1 MNPVSIHEPVK
12 LLTQVSDFSFFA
24 DDQVLT
30 AGQLNRLIQYLDY
43 QERASRAWLV
53 GSGVVCGLAHRISG
67 ASTVLDPGCALTSD
81 GDLLTISSAVK
92 LTHLRAFAD
101 ANAKYKPLADI
112 APFAEVITSEEA
124 SGDSSAN
131 PLTEDA
137 LKNTVLAL
145 YLESFAKEPEF
156 CTGDNCDSKGPVQN
170 NKLRILLL
178 PKAKVTPLP
187 PWLPEIAEAL
197 PPVALARPKLTS
209 GIVKLEGSNGLQ
221 SAITSALGVTR
232 RDLVDALSQ
241 LASNERFKAAMAAAG
256 LDKAPDWDS
265 ELPGKTLDPAVEI
278 KGLLFVY
285 GFYRDFCQAYKEWR
299 ESLYCLREVCVSE
312 PDAFPK
318 HVLLGETGRTDRCP
332 RDIFRF
338 PLLRAS
344 ALGSCHDALERTR
357 LLWQRLIG
365 LALAFRQ
372 TQSAPE
378 IRLTPSA
385 AYSQPLGARALPC
398 YYGESF
404 SAPWNVEARLRCA
417 PDEPLNYHRSPERA
431 FAFDLCELPFYRI
444 EGHLGTKLADAES
457 AIKKLR
463 SVHNLAFQILSIQI
477 EDDPD
482 RVVIPPIRFL
492 DIESLFH
499 QHVLDL
505 KLRLQDVTSF
515 ASVVSDQ
522 TGKAPDTSVSKPQAA
537 AVSKACGELKTS
549 ADAAKQAIPAQFSAF
564 ASEANVVAF
573 NNAVTKA
580 VEDGVQVNKLT
591 YDFAKYSPLT
601 PTDRLAQPEAL
612 SSFGHLFDI
621 YKNRLAQVRKRSV
634 FQKFVSENPGL
645 EHLGGVPAGGTFVLV
660 YSASDDADKRLV
672 KADFCLP
679 YYSYFDLTTLEE
691 EDPPV
696 DVTIGTAPWVFDPNP
711 WTDVYQ
717 WTFTPITELYVD
729 GKFDTLANEI
739 SETQTQITKDVDA
752 IVNAKIVGELL
763 PIPRPT
769 PKVEGRPDLAGNQFF
784 ADAAGTIE
792 TNRVEFDRIQDQRR
806 RGVGPPNADARLA
819 ELEGHSAQLLG
830 KLIGMVATNMAKADR
845 AGVEV
850 SAADQAMANVIKSNA
865 VTLQSEKARTVFQ
878 KGLRAAM
885 DQNTDSAS
893 VTSHFGQFAKMF

>member
-43 QERASRAWLV
+43 QERATRAWLV
-53 GSGVVCGLAHRISG
+53 GSGVVCGLTHQISG
-67 ASTVLDPGCALTSD
+67 TSAVLDPGCALTSD
-81 GDLLTISSAVK
+81 GDLLTVPAALK
-92 LTHLRAFAD
+92 LTHMRAFPD

-112 APFAEVITSEEA
+112 APVAEIITSEEA

-131 PLTEDA
+131 PLTEDS

-156 CTGDNCDSKGPVQN
+156 CTGDNCDNQGPVQN
-170 NKLRILLL
+170 NKLRVLLL

-187 PWLPEIAEAL
+187 PWLPEVAESL
-197 PPVALARPKLTS
+197 PPVALARPKVTS
-209 GIVKLEGSNGLQ
+209 GIVKLEGPGGLQ
-221 SAITSALGVTR
+221 AAITTAIDVTR
-232 RDLVDALSQ
+232 KDLLEALTQ
-241 LASNERFKAAMAAAG
+241 LTLNERFKAAMADAG
-256 LDKAPDWDS
+256 LDEAPDWDS
-265 ELPGKTLDPAVEI
+265 KLPGKGLNPAVEI
-278 KGLLFVY
+278 KGLLLVY

-299 ESLYCLREVCVSE
+299 ESLYCLRDVCVPE

-344 ALGSCHDALERTR
+344 ALGLCHSALERTR

-365 LALAFRQ
+365 LALAFKQ
-372 TQSAPE
+372 TQAAPE

-385 AYSQPLGARALPC
+385 AYSQPLGERALPF
-398 YYGESF
+398 YYGVGF
-404 SAPWNVEARLRCA
+404 SAPWHVEARLRCA

-431 FAFDLCELPFYRI
+431 FAFDLCQLPFYRI
-444 EGHLGTKLADAES
+444 EGHLGMKLADAES

-463 SVHNLAFQILSIQI
+463 SAHNLAFQILSIQI

-492 DIESLFH
+492 DIETLFH

-522 TGKAPDTSVSKPQAA
+522 TGKAPDTSVSKTQAA

-549 ADAAKQAIPAQFSAF
+549 ADAAKKAIPAQFSAF
-564 ASEANVVAF
+564 SSEANVVAF
-573 NNAVTKA
+573 NDAVTKA
-580 VEDGVQVNKLT
+580 VADGVQVNKLT
-591 YDFAKYSPLT
+591 YDFAKYSPVT

-612 SSFGHLFDI
+612 SSFGHLYDV
-621 YKNRLAQVRKRSV
+621 YKKRLAKVRERSV
-634 FQKFVSENPGL
+634 FQKFVFQNPGL

-691 EDPPV
+691 EDPPI
-696 DVTIGTAPWVFDPNP
+696 DVTIGTADWVFEPNP

-717 WTFTPITELYVD
+717 WTFTPITEHYVD
-729 GKFDTLANEI
+729 GKFDTLSNEI
-739 SETQTQITKDVDA
+739 SETQIQITKDVDA

-769 PKVEGRPDLAGNQFF
+769 PKVEGRPDFAGNQFF

-792 TNRVEFDRIQDQRR
+792 TNRVEIDRIQDQRR
-806 RGVGPPNADARLA
+806 RGVDASNAAARLT
-819 ELEGHSAQLLG
+819 ELEGHNAQLLA
-830 KLIGMVATNMAKADR
+830 KLIGIVAENMAKADR
-845 AGVEV
+845 AKVEI
-850 SAADQAMANVIKSNA
+850 SAADQAMADVIKTNA
-865 VTLQSEKARTVFQ
+865 VMLQSDKARVAFQ
-878 KGLRAAM
+878 KGLKAAM
-885 DQNTDSAS
+885 EQHAESAS
-893 VTSHFGQFAKMF
+893 VMSNFTQFAKMF

>member
-12 LLTQVSDFSFFA
+12 LLAQVSDFSFFA

-43 QERASRAWLV
+43 QERATRAWLV
-53 GSGVVCGLAHRISG
+53 GTGVVCGLTHRISG
-67 ASTVLDPGCALTSD
+67 TSATLDPGCALTSD

-92 LTHLRAFAD
+92 LTHLRAFPD

-112 APFAEVITSEEA
+112 APFAEIITSEEA

-156 CTGDNCDSKGPVQN
+156 CTGDNCDNKGPVQN

-187 PWLPEIAEAL
+187 PGLPEIAESL
-197 PPVALARPKLTS
+197 PSIALARPKLTS

-221 SAITSALGVTR
+221 AAITSAIGVTR

-241 LASNERFKAAMAAAG
+241 LTSNERFKAAMADAG
-256 LDKAPDWDS
+256 LESAPDWDTK
-265 ELPGKTLDPAVEI
+265 LPGKTLDPAVEI
-278 KGLLFVY
+278 KGLLLVY

-299 ESLYCLREVCVSE
+299 ESLYCLQGICVPE
-312 PDAFPK
+312 PGAFPK
-318 HVLLGETGRTDRCP
+318 HILLGETGRTDRCP

-338 PLLRAS
+338 PFFRAS
-344 ALGSCHDALERTR
+344 ALASCHDALERTR

-365 LALAFRQ
+365 LALAFKQ
-372 TQSAPE
+372 TQAAPE
-378 IRLTPSA
+378 VRLTPSA
-385 AYSQPLGARALPC
+385 AYSRPLGERALPF
-398 YYGESF
+398 YYGEGF
-404 SAPWNVEARLRCA
+404 SAPWNVGARLCCA

-431 FAFDLCELPFYRI
+431 FASDLGELPFYRI
-444 EGHLGTKLADAES
+444 EGHLGLTLADAEG

-463 SVHNLAFQILSIQI
+463 SAHNLAFQILSIQI

-499 QHVLDL
+499 QRVLDL

-522 TGKAPDTSVSKPQAA
+522 TGKAPDTSVPKPQAA
-537 AVSKACGELKTS
+537 AVSKACGQLQTS
-549 ADAAKQAIPAQFSAF
+549 AAAAKQAIPSQFSAF
-564 ASEANVVAF
+564 ASEPNVLAF

-580 VEDGVQVNKLT
+580 VADGVEVNKLA
-591 YDFAKYSPLT
+591 YDFAKYSPVT

-612 SSFGHLFDI
+612 SGFGHLFDV
-621 YKNRLAQVRKRSV
+621 YKKRLAKVRQRSV
-634 FQKFVSENPGL
+634 FQKFISENPGL

-660 YSASDDADKRLV
+660 YSASDDAEKRFV

-691 EDPPV
+691 EEPPA
-696 DVTIGTAPWVFDPNP
+696 DVTVATPPYVFKPNP
-711 WTDVYQ
+711 WTDIYQ

-729 GKFDTLANEI
+729 GKFNTLSNEI
-739 SETQTQITKDVDA
+739 SETHIQITKDVDA
-752 IVNAKIVGELL
+752 IVNAKIVGEIL
-763 PIPRPT
+763 PMPRPT
-769 PKVEGRPDLAGNQFF
+769 PKVEERPDLAGNRFF

-792 TNRVEFDRIQDQRR
+792 TNRMEFDRIQDQKR

-819 ELEGHSAQLLG
+819 ELEGHNAQLLG
-830 KLIGMVATNMAKADR
+830 KLIEMVATNMAKADR
-845 AGVEV
+845 ERVEV

-865 VTLQSEKARTVFQ
+865 VTLQSKEARTVFHKSLKQ
-878 KGLRAAM
+878 AM
-885 DQNTDSAS
+885 EQNTDSDS
-893 VTSHFGQFAKMF
+893 VKSHFAQFAKMF

>member
-1 MNPVSIHEPVK
+1 MNPISIHEPVK

-30 AGQLNRLIQYLDY
+30 SGQLNRIIQYLDY
-43 QERASRAWLV
+43 QERATRAWLV
-53 GSGVVCGLAHRISG
+53 GFGVVCGLTHRISG
-67 ASTVLDPGCALTSD
+67 ASAFLDPGCALTSD
-81 GDLLTISSAVK
+81 GDLLTIAAAVK
-92 LTHLRAFAD
+92 LTHVRAFPD

-112 APFAEVITSEEA
+112 APFVEVITTEEA

-131 PLTEDA
+131 PLTEDS

-145 YLESFAKEPEF
+145 YLESFAQEPEF
-156 CTGDNCDSKGPVQN
+156 CTGDNCDNKGPVQN

-178 PKAKVTPLP
+178 SKAKVTPLP
-187 PWLPEIAEAL
+187 PGLPEIAESL
-197 PPVALARPKLTS
+197 PPIALARPKLNS
-209 GIVKLEGSNGLQ
+209 GIKKLEGSDGLQ
-221 SAITSALGVTR
+221 AAITAAVSVTR

-241 LASNERFKAAMAAAG
+241 LASNEQFNAAMADAG

-265 ELPGKTLDPAVEI
+265 KLPGKTLDPAVEI

-285 GFYRDFCQAYKEWR
+285 EFYRDFCQAYKEWR
-299 ESLYCLREVCVSE
+299 ESLYCLRGICLPE

-318 HVLLGETGRTDRCP
+318 HILLGETGRTDRCP

-338 PLLRAS
+338 SLLRAS
-344 ALGSCHDALERTR
+344 ALASCQDGLERTR

-365 LALAFRQ
+365 IALAFSQ
-372 TQSAPE
+372 TQAAPE

-385 AYSQPLGARALPC
+385 AYSRPLGERALPF
-398 YYGESF
+398 YYGETF

-417 PDEPLNYHRSPERA
+417 PDEPLGYHRGPERA

-444 EGHLGTKLADAES
+444 EGHLGLKLADAES

-463 SVHNLAFQILSIQI
+463 SAHNLAFQMLSIQI

-522 TGKAPDTSVSKPQAA
+522 TGKAPDTSVPKPQAA
-537 AVSKACGELKTS
+537 AVSKACGQLKTS
-549 ADAAKQAIPAQFSAF
+549 ADAAGKAIPTQFSAF

-573 NNAVTKA
+573 NDAVTKA
-580 VEDGVQVNKLT
+580 VEDGVELNKLT
-591 YDFAKYSPLT
+591 YDFAKYSPIT

-612 SSFGHLFDI
+612 SGFGHLFDI

-660 YSASDDADKRLV
+660 YSASDDAEKRFV

-696 DVTIGTAPWVFDPNP
+696 DVTIGTAPWVFEPNP
-711 WTDVYQ
+711 WTDLYQ

-729 GKFDTLANEI
+729 GKFDSLSNEI
-739 SETQTQITKDVDA
+739 SETQIQITKDVDA
-752 IVNAKIVGELL
+752 IVNAKIVGEIL

-806 RGVGPPNADARLA
+806 RGVGAPNADARLT
-819 ELEGHSAQLLG
+819 ELEGHNAQLLG
-830 KLIGMVATNMAKADR
+830 KVVGTVAANMAKADR

-865 VTLQSEKARTVFQ
+865 VVLQSEKARAVFQ
-878 KGLRAAM
+878 KSLKEAM
-885 DQNTDSAS
+885 DQNTNSPS
-893 VTSHFGQFAKMF
+893 VMSSFGQFAKMF

>member
-1 MNPVSIHEPVK
+1 MNSVSIHEPVK
-12 LLTQVSDFSFFA
+12 LLTQVSDFSYFA

-43 QERASRAWLV
+43 QERATRAWLV
-53 GSGVVCGLAHRISG
+53 GSGVVCGLTHSISG
-67 ASTVLDPGCALTSD
+67 TSAVLDPGCALTSD
-81 GDLLTISSAVK
+81 GDLLTVPAALK
-92 LTHLRAFAD
+92 LTHMRAFPD
-101 ANAKYKPLADI
+101 ANAKYKPLADL
-112 APFAEVITSEEA
+112 APFAEIITSDEA
-124 SGDSSAN
+124 SSDSSAN
-131 PLTEDA
+131 PLTEDS

-156 CTGDNCDSKGPVQN
+156 CTGDNCDNQGPVQN
-170 NKLRILLL
+170 NKLRVLLL

-187 PWLPEIAEAL
+187 PWLPEVAESL

-209 GIVKLEGSNGLQ
+209 GIVKLEGSGGLQ
-221 SAITSALGVTR
+221 AVITSAIDVTR
-232 RDLVDALSQ
+232 RDLVEALTQ
-241 LASNERFKAAMAAAG
+241 LTSNERFTAAMADAG
-256 LDKAPDWDS
+256 LDKAPDWDAK
-265 ELPGKTLDPAVEI
+265 LPGKSLDPAAEI
-278 KGLLFVY
+278 KGLLLVY

-299 ESLYCLREVCVSE
+299 ESLYCLRDVCVPE

-365 LALAFRQ
+365 LALAFKQ
-372 TQSAPE
+372 TQATPE

-385 AYSQPLGARALPC
+385 AYSRPLGERALPF
-398 YYGESF
+398 YYGESY

-417 PDEPLNYHRSPERA
+417 PDEPLTYHRSPERA

-444 EGHLGTKLADAES
+444 EGHLGMKLADAES

-463 SVHNLAFQILSIQI
+463 SAHNLAFQILSIQI

-482 RVVIPPIRFL
+482 RVVVPPIRFL
-492 DIESLFH
+492 DIESIFH
-499 QHVLDL
+499 QQVLDL

-522 TGKAPDTSVSKPQAA
+522 TGKAPDTSVPKPQAA
-537 AVSKACGELKTS
+537 AVAEACGKLKTS
-549 ADAAKQAIPAQFSAF
+549 ADAAKQAIPSEFSAF
-564 ASEANVVAF
+564 ASESNVLAF

-580 VEDGVQVNKLT
+580 VGDGVQVNKIS
-591 YDFAKYSPLT
+591 YDFAKYSPVT

-612 SSFGHLFDI
+612 SRFGHLFDL
-621 YKNRLAQVRKRSV
+621 YKKRIAKVRQRSV

-645 EHLGGVPAGGTFVLV
+645 EHLGGVPSGGTFVLV
-660 YSASDDADKRLV
+660 YSASDDAERRFV

-691 EDPPV
+691 EEPPV
-696 DVTIGTAPWVFDPNP
+696 DLTVSTSPYVFQPNP
-711 WTDVYQ
+711 WTDLYQ
-717 WTFTPITELYVD
+717 WTFTPITELYVN
-729 GKFDTLANEI
+729 GKFDTLSNEI
-739 SETQTQITKDVDA
+739 SESQVQITKDVDA
-752 IVNAKIVGELL
+752 IVNAKIVDELL

-769 PKVEGRPDLAGNQFF
+769 PKVEPRPDLAGNQFF

-792 TNRVEFDRIQDQRR
+792 TNRAEVDQIQDQTR
-806 RGVGPPNADARLA
+806 RGVDAPNAAARLT
-819 ELEGHSAQLLG
+819 ELETHNAQLLA
-830 KLIGMVATNMAKADR
+830 KLIGMVAENMAKADR
-845 AGVEV
+845 TKVEI
-850 SAADQAMANVIKSNA
+850 SAADQAMANVIKTNA
-865 VTLQSEKARTVFQ
+865 VMLQSDKARAAFQ
-878 KGLRAAM
+878 KGLKAAM
-885 DQNTDSAS
+885 DQHAESAS
-893 VTSHFGQFAKMF
+893 VMSNFGQFAKMF

>member
-299 ESLYCLREVCVSE
+299 ESLYCLREVCVPE

-612 SSFGHLFDI
+612 SSFGHLFDV
-621 YKNRLAQVRKRSV
+621 YKKRLAKVRQRSV